1 MNSVVDNPTAQRF
14 ELEASG
20 QLAVI
25 EYHRHNGVVTL
36 THTYVPAELGGRG
49 IGSTLTQ
56 GALDLIKA
64 RGESIM
70 PECSFI
76 SAFIKRHS
84 EYAHLVKS

>member
-1 MNSVVDNPTAQRF
+1 MISVVDNPTAQRF
-14 ELEASG
+14 ELKVSG

-25 EYHRHNGVVTL
+25 EYHRNNGVVTL

-56 GALDLIKA
+56 GALELIKA
-64 RGESIM
+64 RGETIV
-70 PECSFI
+70 PQCSFI
-76 SAFIKRHS
+76 SAFITRHP